1 MFGLIAGVA
10 NSLWRGIGIIRGG
23 IAVAAISLGIKG
35 IKYFI
40 DSNFRDQVTPQP
52 GSVLYCDLWLGA
64 EHSGIYVGDQE
75 IANIEVTDVAE
86 GTVNRCDPASF
97 TSKSTLGRK
106 IYVSCDGD
114 GAVGCEVVAHKAESH
129 IGDRGLYG
137 LVFDNC
143 HDFSRKCVNHSP
155 KGREASRIERFL
167 VQANLVSENWE
178 RTIKELKVAAR
189 SKLGATKWRLWDW
202 DGSLADNS
210 ASEPDWQAQEEHL
223 KNQPLNEEVIAAL
236 RAELAECKAYEA
248 ELVDEGI
255 PVEIRKKLA
264 GYGQLLGDIDITYEK
279 SEPLLLACSG
289 ANFSYNDLKLCKDDI
304 EPLAKQLQ
312 QNHAIKELTYKMGRA
327 YISEEKKK
335 RARIPQAS
343 KSEVH
348 GTHRSDDLAR
358 LLPTELVNLED
369 EALETLFYARF
380 LEQNLM
386 TYELQGTTFTSGE
399 QLELEQK
406 RTGPVVACLDTSGS
420 MNGTALLKA
429 RALLLAVSAI
439 LRQERRSL
447 HILLF
452 GDSGEVREFAMTE
465 ENNAAGLLHF
475 LRQGFGGGTDYE
487 TPMKR
492 ACEIIGQDKGYEKA
506 DILMISD
513 GDCVLSEDFIEHL
526 QTQKRLLNCSVFSVL
541 CHGQRV
547 ADSFS
552 DEVIVL

>member
-1 MFGLIAGVA
+1 MFGLLTGIAS
-10 NSLWRGIGIIRGG
+10 SLWRGISG
-23 IAVAAISLGIKG
+23 VAAAIPLGIKG

-40 DSNFRDQVTPQP
+40 DSNFRDQVTPKP

-86 GTVNRCDPASF
+86 GTVNRCGPASF
-97 TSKSTLGRK
+97 TSKSKLGRK
-106 IYVSCDGD
+106 IYVSCDSD
-114 GAVGCEVVAHKAESH
+114 GAVGCEMVSDKAVSH
-129 IGDRGLYG
+129 IGDRGFYG
-137 LVFDNC
+137 LVFANC
-143 HDFSRKCVNHSP
+143 HVFSARCVKHSP
-155 KGREASRIERFL
+155 QSRGSSWFN
-167 VQANLVSENWE
+167 NLLSKINIFDESWE
-178 RTIKELKVAAR
+178 LTIKALKESAR
-189 SKLGATKWRLWDW
+189 YKLGATKWRLWDW
-202 DGSLADNS
+202 DGSLVDNPTP
-210 ASEPDWQAQEEHL
+210 EPDWQTLEDHL

-248 ELVDEGI
+248 ELADEGI
-255 PVEIRKKLA
+255 PDEIRKKLA
-264 GYGQLLGDIDITYEK
+264 GYGQLLGDIDTTYEK
-279 SEPLLLACSG
+279 AKPLLTACSG
-289 ANFSYNDLKLCKDDI
+289 ANFSYHDLKLCHDDI

-312 QNHAIKELTYKMGRA
+312 QNRAIKELVHKMGRA

-335 RARIPQAS
+335 QARIPQAS

-358 LLPTELVNLED
+358 VLPTELLNLED

-380 LEQNLM
+380 LERNLM

-399 QLELEQK
+399 LLELEQK

-420 MNGTALLKA
+420 MNGTPLLKA

-439 LRQERRSL
+439 LQQERRSL
-447 HILLF
+447 HVLLF

-475 LRQGFGGGTDYE
+475 LRQGFGGGTDFE
-487 TPMKR
+487 TPLKR

-526 QTQKRLLNCSVFSVL
+526 HTKKRLLDCSVYSVL

-552 DEVIVL
+552 DEDIVL

>member
-1 MFGLIAGVA
+1 MFGLLTGIAS
-10 NSLWRGIGIIRGG
+10 SLWRGISG
-23 IAVAAISLGIKG
+23 VTAAIPLGIKG

-52 GSVLYCDLWLGA
+52 GSVLYSDLGFFA
-64 EHSGIYVGDQE
+64 EHSGIYIGEGE
-75 IANIEVTDVAE
+75 ISNIEVTDIGE
-86 GTVNRCDPASF
+86 STVKRCDPASF

-114 GAVGCEVVAHKAESH
+114 GAVGCEVVADKAVSH
-129 IGDRGLYG
+129 IGDRGFYG
-137 LVFDNC
+137 LVFANC
-143 HDFSRKCVNHSP
+143 HVFSARCVKHSP
-155 KGREASRIERFL
+155 KNRGSSWFNSLLSTVNIIDES
-167 VQANLVSENWE
+167 WE
-178 RTIKELKVAAR
+178 PTIKALKESAR
-189 SKLGATKWRLWDW
+189 YKLGATKWRLWDW
-202 DGSLADNS
+202 DDSLADNPTP
-210 ASEPDWQAQEEHL
+210 EPDWQEQEEHL
-223 KNQPLNEEVIAAL
+223 KNQPLNEEMIAAL

-248 ELVDEGI
+248 ELADEEI
-255 PVEIRKKLA
+255 PDEMRKKLA
-264 GYGQLLGDIDITYEK
+264 GYGQILGDIDTTYEK
-279 SEPLLLACSG
+279 SKPLLLACSG

-312 QNHAIKELTYKMGRA
+312 QNHAIKELTHKMGRA

-335 RARIPQAS
+335 QARLPQAS

-526 QTQKRLLNCSVFSVL
+526 QTQKRLLNCSVYSVL
-541 CHGQRV
+541 CHGQHV

>member
-1 MFGLIAGVA
+1 MFGLLTGIAS
-10 NSLWRGIGIIRGG
+10 SLWRGISG
-23 IAVAAISLGIKG
+23 AAAAIPLGIKG

-40 DSNFRDQVTPQP
+40 DSNFRKQVTPLP
-52 GSVLYCDLWLGA
+52 GSVLYCDLWVGA

-86 GTVNRCDPASF
+86 GTVNRCGPASF

-129 IGDRGLYG
+129 IGDRGFYG
-137 LVFDNC
+137 LVFANC
-143 HDFSRKCVNHSP
+143 HVFSARCVKYSP
-155 KGREASRIERFL
+155 QSRGSSWFNSLLSTMNIIDE
-167 VQANLVSENWE
+167 SWE
-178 RTIKELKVAAR
+178 PTIKALKESAR
-189 SKLGATKWRLWDW
+189 YKLGATKWRLWDW
-202 DGSLADNS
+202 DGLLADNP
-210 ASEPDWQAQEEHL
+210 APEPDWLAQEDHL
-223 KNQPLNEEVIAAL
+223 KNQPLNEEVMAAL

-248 ELVDEGI
+248 ELADEGI
-255 PVEIRKKLA
+255 PVEMRKKLA
-264 GYGQLLGDIDITYEK
+264 GYGQILGDIDTTYEK
-279 SEPLLLACSG
+279 SKPLLLACSC

-335 RARIPQAS
+335 QARIPQAS

-369 EALETLFYARF
+369 EELETLFYARF

-386 TYELQGTTFTSGE
+386 TYELQGVTLTQGE
-399 QLELEQK
+399 LLELEQK

-420 MNGTALLKA
+420 MSGAPLLKA

-439 LRQERRSL
+439 LQQEARSL
-447 HILLF
+447 HVVLF
-452 GDSGEVREFAMTE
+452 GDNGELREYAMHE
-465 ENNAAGLLHF
+465 ENSAAGLLHF
-475 LRQGFGGGTDYE
+475 LRQGFGGGTDFE
-487 TPMKR
+487 TPLNR
-492 ACEIIGQDKGYEKA
+492 ACEIIRDAKEYEKA

-513 GDCVLSEDFIEHL
+513 GDCVLSDDYIEQL
-526 QTQKRLLNCSVFSVL
+526 QTRKKMLDCSIYSVL

-547 ADSFS
+547 ADRFS
-552 DEVIVL
+552 DEVVVL